1 MEQKAQFNETVMLID
16 ASFLNFVVNDIKKAF
31 EGMLNRPLQTVDLS
45 ELMTYLALDAGVAEG
60 EKQIQVILIYDKECT
75 KLVNCNP
82 SGLEKELNDTAFKNQ
97 FGEFCFNSFQ
107 PEDMVTLEQLY
118 LESLKVVGEA
128 KTVKRL
134 ILVSNNELYGEKVM
148 NSLSEREDMEVI
160 QFRMNEPERQIS
172 THWELLIYPVMQAL
186 GIRGDELD

>member
-60 EKQIQVILIYDKECT
+60 EKQIQVILIYDKDCT

-107 PEDMVTLEQLY
+107 PEDMATLEQLY

-148 NSLSEREDMEVI
+148 NSLPEREDMEVI

>member
-16 ASFLNFVVNDIKKAF
+16 ASFLNFVINDIKKAF

-60 EKQIQVILIYDKECT
+60 EKQIQVILIYDKDCT

-107 PEDMVTLEQLY
+107 PEDMATLEQLY

-148 NSLSEREDMEVI
+148 NSLPEREDMEVI

>member
-107 PEDMVTLEQLY
+107 PEDMATLEQLY

-148 NSLSEREDMEVI
+148 NSLPEREDMEVI

>member
-45 ELMTYLALDAGVAEG
+45 ELMTYLALDAGVVEG
-60 EKQIQVILIYDKECT
+60 EKQIQVILIYDKDCT

-107 PEDMVTLEQLY
+107 PEDMATLEQLY

-148 NSLSEREDMEVI
+148 NSLPEREDMEVI

>member
-60 EKQIQVILIYDKECT
+60 EKQIQVILIYDKDCT

-107 PEDMVTLEQLY
+107 PEDMATLEQLY
-118 LESLKVVGEA
+118 LESLKVVSEA

>member
-1 MEQKAQFNETVMLID
+1 MEQRAQFNETVMLID

-45 ELMTYLALDAGVAEG
+45 ELMTYLALDAGVVEG
-60 EKQIQVILIYDKECT
+60 EKQIQVILIYDKDCP
-75 KLVNCNP
+75 KLVNCRP
-82 SGLEKELNDTAFKNQ
+82 SGLEKELNDTAFKNR

-107 PEDMVTLEQLY
+107 PEDMATLEQLY

-128 KTVKRL
+128 KAVNRL

-148 NSLSEREDMEVI
+148 NCLPEREDMEVI

-172 THWELLIYPVMQAL
+172 TRWELLIYPVMQAL

>member
-16 ASFLNFVVNDIKKAF
+16 ASFLNFVINDIKKAF

>member
-60 EKQIQVILIYDKECT
+60 EKQIQVILIYDKDCT

-107 PEDMVTLEQLY
+107 PEDMATLEQLY

-148 NSLSEREDMEVI
+148 NSLPEREDLEVI

>member
-107 PEDMVTLEQLY
+107 PEDMATLEQLY